1 MGNTCQNCQ
10 AELAEISKFCTK
22 CGTKVEGDTVSLQ
35 VEQPQHLLQKLNKK
49 MIGFVIVA
57 LLAIGGIIWLMN
69 KTPLQGTWYYDEL
82 EVTISGKKATLTANE
97 SDFTLITISGP
108 LTKESQGIYTLPLQ
122 KADFAVTV
130 KNVFDSEVEF
140 NELLEEIKEEI
151 HYMEVSSTEVDQVS
165 KFLDTMTLDGSDLNL
180 EFTSK
185 DIQTLSLIE
194 LDDFFLFDYEEDLN
208 GGFQFLK
215 QSDDYIE
222 MKMGNYDERVVLT
235 CKP

>member
-1 MGNTCQNCQ
+1 MGNTCHNCQ
-10 AELAEISKFCTK
+10 TELAEISKFCTQ
-22 CGTKVEGDTVSLQ
+22 CGTKVEGDTVNLQ

-69 KTPLQGTWYYDEL
+69 KTPLQGIWYYDEL
-82 EVTISGKKATLTANE
+82 EVTVSGKKATLIANE
-97 SDFTLITISGP
+97 SDFALITISGP
-108 LTKESQGIYTLPLQ
+108 LTKNSQGVYTLPLQ

-235 CKP
+235 RKS

>member
-1 MGNTCQNCQ
+1 MVFQSFLHKNNSLIFLNVLIAFILQS
-10 AELAEISKFCTK
+10 IS
-22 CGTKVEGDTVSLQ
+22 
-35 VEQPQHLLQKLNKK
+35 
-49 MIGFVIVA
+49 
-57 LLAIGGIIWLMN
+57 IIINMFSFFFKRLH
-69 KTPLQGTWYYDEL
+69 
-82 EVTISGKKATLTANE
+82 I
-97 SDFTLITISGP
+97 
-108 LTKESQGIYTLPLQ
+108 Q

-235 CKP
+235 RKS